1 MVTAAPRLAV
11 HQLESSPLVMAAM
24 EVRLNS
30 LRQLQR
36 PARIAAMI
44 AGPTQAQH

>member
-1 MVTAAPRLAV
+1 VTVTAAQQLAV
-11 HQLESSPLVMAAM
+11 HQLECSPLAAM

-36 PARIAAMI
+36 PARMAAMI
-44 AGPTQAQH
+44 AGPTQPQH